1 MVYRV
6 VERATGK
13 NYAAKFI
20 RCSALEKGMIKQE
33 IDIMNDLHH
42 PKLLQLHE
50 AFEQPGEMVLILE
63 L

>member
-1 MVYRV
+1 MYRV
-6 VERATGK
+6 LDRKTGK